1 MDAQLVITAPA
12 PHAEALAYATRCR
25 STIGVLVQLVAEAE
39 KHVAISAPYIQSELF
54 EAGSFGDAVRSALDR
69 KVAISL
75 LSTRETLARTEI
87 KQLVGGF
94 GSALT
99 AYYPAFPEF
108 EASQLGSHAKFCI
121 SDDRGAYVGSANLTT
136 PGLSKHF
143 ELGVLVRGTAAKQMR
158 AFWDFAV
165 RYKLFH
171 QQSLESPWRN
181 RPMAQLRCVA

>member
-1 MDAQLVITAPA
+1 MEWYDWALRMDARLVITAPA

-25 STIGVLVQLVAEAE
+25 STMGVLIQLVAEAE
-39 KHVAISAPYIQSELF
+39 RHVALAAPYIQSELF
-54 EAGSFGDAVRSALDR
+54 EDGAFSDAVRSALER

-75 LSTRETLARTEI
+75 LSTSDTLARPEMKLLI
-87 KQLVGGF
+87 EKF
-94 GSALT
+94 GPTVSV
-99 AYYPAFPEF
+99 YYPAFPAF

-143 ELGVLVRGTAAKQMR
+143 ELGVLVRGEAAKQMK

-165 RYKLFH
+165 RFQLFH
-171 QQSLESPWRN
+171 PYRS
-181 RPMAQLRCVA
+181 